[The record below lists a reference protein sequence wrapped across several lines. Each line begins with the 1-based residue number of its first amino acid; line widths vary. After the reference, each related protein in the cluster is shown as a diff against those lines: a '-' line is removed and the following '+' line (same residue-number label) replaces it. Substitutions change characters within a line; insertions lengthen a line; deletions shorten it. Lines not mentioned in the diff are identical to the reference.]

1 MNEDIQQRLQV
12 QMRRAFF
19 DTIENRMQTQP
30 AKAIEWLVE
39 LHGEVRERFCAIL
52 PSKAAEVKERLDT
65 ELFAQ
70 QMRAGAY
77 GSEQMGPL
85 IEYTWTLLRT
95 ACAPDMDEAVQKA
108 YTEVAGALVP
118 GAQFSQVV
126 PLYLRLVHTQL
137 DEIIRRVRELHE

>member
-1 MNEDIQQRLQV
+1 MTEDIQVRLKT

-19 DTIENRMQTQP
+19 DSIEHRMEKQP
-30 AKAIEWLVE
+30 AQAIEWLVG
-39 LHGEVRERFCAIL
+39 LHGEVCDRFCAIL
-52 PSKAAEVKERLDT
+52 PSKASEVKERLDT

-70 QMRAGAY
+70 QIRAGAY

-85 IEYTWTLLRT
+85 IEYTWTLLRM

>member
-1 MNEDIQQRLQV
+1 MNEDIQARLKV

-19 DTIENRMQTQP
+19 DSIEHRMEKQP
-30 AKAIEWLVE
+30 VQAIEWLVS
-39 LHGEVRERFCAIL
+39 LHGEVRDIFCAII

-70 QMRAGAY
+70 QMRAGTY

-137 DEIIRRVRELHE
+137 DEIILRVRELHD